1 MLRKTFFAFVITCL
15 LSSCQ
20 HSLLTSENF
29 TVNDLKSCD
38 LLFHASP
45 QSNAI
50 TEVTQGVNKERI
62 DHVAIFFKQN
72 GKKCVIE
79 AIERGVVITPLET
92 FLKRKGKVIAGRL
105 NGNVNK
111 KKTIRTA
118 LSYLGRP
125 YDHLYMRDNDAI
137 YCSELVELSF
147 VDKQG
152 KRIFQPIPMSFHDE
166 NGEIISYW
174 KEFYSAH
181 GMQVP
186 EGEPGSNPGDLSR
199 QKNVIIKYLETKQ
212 Q

>member
-1 MLRKTFFAFVITCL
+1 MLKKTFFAFVITCL

-38 LLFHASP
+38 LLFHAAP

-62 DHVAIFFKQN
+62 DHVAIFFKRN

-79 AIERGVVITPLET
+79 AIDSGVVITPLEK
-92 FLKRKGKVIAGRL
+92 FLERKGKVIAGRV
-105 NGNVNK
+105 NGYVNK
-111 KKTIRTA
+111 KRTIRTA

-199 QKNVIIKYLETKQ
+199 KKNVIIKYLETKQ